1 VENPKNNLSPHLLEI
16 HSYRDDKYGS
26 SLKKPI
32 LRDAALN
39 QKTRDQ
45 ALDCKVRDMASD
57 PMVYEKGTD
66 PKMHD
71 MATEAWKRDGGV

>member
-1 VENPKNNLSPHLLEI
+1 
-16 HSYRDDKYGS
+16 
-26 SLKKPI
+26 
-32 LRDAALN
+32 
-39 QKTRDQ
+39 
-45 ALDCKVRDMASD
+45 MASD